1 LYYLPA
7 WELVPAGGFTQ
18 TLFTIPD
25 QHPLAMQPSY
35 KQLTEAAYPDVVWNL
50 FVTSPEASISA
61 AKKREAM
68 KAVSAYDYLVFFD
81 TAPFDVKPTN
91 LLELVRE
98 GPSLRIYR
106 VRAHALASVAP
117 ERDPKLQSP

>member
-1 LYYLPA
+1 
-7 WELVPAGGFTQ
+7 
-18 TLFTIPD
+18 
-25 QHPLAMQPSY
+25 
-35 KQLTEAAYPDVVWNL
+35 
-50 FVTSPEASISA
+50 
-61 AKKREAM
+61 M

-98 GPSLRIYR
+98 GPGLRIYR
-106 VRAHALASVAP
+106 VRAHALGSVAP